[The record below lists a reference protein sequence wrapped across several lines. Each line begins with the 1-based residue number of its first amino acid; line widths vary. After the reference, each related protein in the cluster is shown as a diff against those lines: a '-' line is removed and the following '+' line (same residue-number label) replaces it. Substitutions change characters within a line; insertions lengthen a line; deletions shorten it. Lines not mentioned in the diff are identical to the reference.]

1 MEDIKIAVAGNVDSG
16 KSTLIGVLSNN
27 KLDDGRGSAR
37 SLILKNKH
45 EKESGRTSSI
55 TFNNIK
61 QENNNVLTLI
71 DLAGHE
77 KYLKTTMYG
86 LNGLFVDYG
95 LIIIG
100 ANMGMNKMTKEH
112 ISIML
117 YLKIP
122 FIVVLT
128 KIDIC
133 PEHIYERVLRNVKR
147 LLNLPL
153 FNKKVFELK
162 SPETDI
168 DKFLEIGN
176 YDNFIPII
184 SISNKTGKNVE
195 YLKKLLN
202 ILQPREKWSIKN
214 IDGSLMYID
223 SKFYVHGIGLIISGT
238 VKGDTIKLNDNL
250 WVGPIEGKFI
260 PIRIKSIHNNMRES
274 VPKLINEQYGCI
286 AIKFTTKE
294 TFNRNQLKKGVI
306 AFSDNKFKNN
316 VVISFIANIKILH
329 HSTTISDN
337 YQAVIHCGQVR
348 QSAKLEILDKL
359 ECLRTGD
366 NAKVKFTFIRHAEYI
381 EEGNTIFFRD
391 GNTKGFGKV
400 VEIIYNS

>member
-1 MEDIKIAVAGNVDSG
+1 MNNLKIAVAGNVDSG
-16 KSTLIGVLSNN
+16 KSTLIGVILSD

-37 SLILKNKH
+37 DYILKNKH

-55 TFNNIK
+55 TFNNINQDK
-61 QENNNVLTLI
+61 NVLTLI

-122 FIVVLT
+122 FIIVLT

-133 PEHIYERVLRNVKR
+133 PEHIYNRVLNNVKK
-147 LLNLPL
+147 LLNIPL
-153 FNKKVFELK
+153 FNKKPFELK
-162 SPETDI
+162 NPDIDI

-176 YDNFIPII
+176 YNNLVPII
-184 SISNKTGKNVE
+184 SVSNKTGYNIN

-202 ILQPREKWSIKN
+202 ILPKREIWDINKLKLK
-214 IDGSLMYID
+214 GSLFYID
-223 SKFYVHGIGLIISGT
+223 SKFYVKGIGLILSGT
-238 VKGDTIKLNDNL
+238 VKGDEIKVNDKL
-250 WVGPIEGKFI
+250 WIGPISGNFI
-260 PIRIKSIHNNMRES
+260 PIRVKSIHDNMRNS
-274 VPKLINEQYGCI
+274 ALKLINEQYGCI
-286 AIKFTTKE
+286 AVKFISKD
-294 TFNRNQLKKGVI
+294 TFSKKDLKKGIVG
-306 AFSDNKFKNN
+306 FSDEKFRQNIVN
-316 VVISFIANIKILH
+316 RFIADIKILN
-329 HSTTISDN
+329 HSTTISTN
-337 YQAVIHCGQVR
+337 YEAVIHCGQVR
-348 QSAKLEILDKL
+348 QPAKLKIVDNNK
-359 ECLRTGD
+359 CLRTGD
-366 NAKVKFTFIRHAEYI
+366 NAKVEFTFLKNSEYI

-400 VEIIYNS
+400 VKILK

>member
-1 MEDIKIAVAGNVDSG
+1 MNNIKIAVAGNVDSG
-16 KSTLIGVLSNN
+16 KSTLIGVLSSD
-27 KLDDGRGSAR
+27 KLDDGKGSAR

-45 EKESGRTSSI
+45 EQETGRTSCI
-55 TFNNIK
+55 TFNNIQQDK
-61 QENNNVLTLI
+61 NILTMI

-95 LIIIG
+95 LVIIG

-133 PEHIYERVLRNVKR
+133 PEHIYDRVLKNVKK

-153 FNKKVFELK
+153 FNKKSFELK
-162 SPETDI
+162 DPNIDI

-176 YDNFIPII
+176 YDNLIPII
-184 SISNKTGKNVE
+184 SISNKTGENIN
-195 YLKKLLN
+195 YLKYLLN
-202 ILQPREKWSIKN
+202 MLYPIEKFKVK
-214 IDGSLMYID
+214 DMKTSLMYID
-223 SKFYVHGIGLIISGT
+223 SKFYVNGIGLIISGT
-238 VKGDTIKLNDNL
+238 VKGNNIKINDKL
-250 WVGPIEGKFI
+250 WIGPIKGKFI
-260 PIRIKSIHNNMRES
+260 PIRIKSIHNNMRQS
-274 VPKLINEQYGCI
+274 VTELTNEMYGCI
-286 AIKFTTKE
+286 AIKFLSKE
-294 TFNRNQLKKGVI
+294 TFQKKDLKKGII
-306 AFSDNKFKNN
+306 AFSDEKYKTNIVN
-316 VVISFIANIKILH
+316 SFIADIKILN
-329 HSTTISDN
+329 HSTTISSN
-337 YQAVIHCGQVR
+337 YQAVIHTGQVR

-359 ECLRTGD
+359 EYLRTGD
-366 NAKVKFTFIRHAEYI
+366 NAKVKFTFLRHAEYI

-400 VEIIYNS
+400 IEII